1 MTEVYVLGHN
11 HPDTDAIGSAM
22 SLSYLLNEIYNF
34 KAIPVISQK
43 PDIETRYVLDYFKI
57 PTPAVVRTVANKQII
72 LVDHNET
79 AQSLADFK
87 NSEVLAIIDHHKLEI
102 ETNKPIYLLSEP
114 VGATATIIYF
124 EYEELGISIPEKIA
138 GLMLSAIISDTLL
151 LKGPTTTKKDCVA
164 YQDLA
169 DISGV
174 ADVDRYGA
182 EMLKAGAV
190 INNNTPEDFINGDV
204 KEYFIQGKRI
214 RIAQVYVT
222 DMAPVL
228 EKITDIKN
236 EMNKHISKNYCDLFM
251 FVMTDILKINSMI
264 VVLGDERAIV
274 EQAFNTKLAHDM
286 CYQPGVVSRKKQ
298 IIPLLIKAFLAK

>member
-1 MTEVYVLGHN
+1 AL
-11 HPDTDAIGSAM
+11 PI
-22 SLSYLLNEIYNF
+22 
-34 KAIPVISQK
+34 
-43 PDIETRYVLDYFKI
+43 
-57 PTPAVVRTVANKQII
+57 
-72 LVDHNET
+72 
-79 AQSLADFK
+79 SLADFK
-87 NSEVLAIIDHHKLEI
+87 KSEVLAIIDHHKLEI

-124 EYEELGISIPEKIA
+124 KYKELGISIPEKIA
-138 GLMLSAIISDTLL
+138 GLMLSAIISDTLQ

-228 EKITDIKN
+228 EKIADIKN
-236 EMNKHISKNYCDLFM
+236 EMNKHIAKNYCDLFIDRKSTRLNSSHVSISYAV
-251 FVMTDILKINSMI
+251 FCLKKKKKEQRCSSTAKLRKSPHDRRP
-264 VVLGDERAIV
+264 VGAAERPAL
-274 EQAFNTKLAHDM
+274 T
-286 CYQPGVVSRKKQ
+286 
-298 IIPLLIKAFLAK
+298 